1 MKRVLASI
9 VLLIMGMLM
18 CGCIDRIT
26 DFNKMFSINNN
37 SILNNI
43 NIFNNTKNENVEEV
57 NYLKIGESA
66 VHEGVNVTVY
76 DVKFTKNL
84 NEFKEFKPLDRYK
97 YSGIAQ
103 PGYKYMVVYVRIKN
117 EGDKNVYV
125 TADDFIV
132 VDSNKNT
139 YKYSLITHLFTNK
152 LELKELKKN
161 ECIDGVLVFEVP
173 ENETHF
179 KIMYCFEHLADIRS
193 FLNFLRAKWAV
204 WKVPS

>member
-1 MKRVLASI
+1 MKRMLASI
-9 VLLIMGMLM
+9 VLLILGMLM

-26 DFNKMFSINNN
+26 NFKVFNINNT
-37 SILNNI
+37 SIF
-43 NIFNNTKNENVEEV
+43 NIFNNTKNESVEEV
-57 NYLKIGESA
+57 NYLNIGESA

-76 DVKFTKNL
+76 DVKFTKDL

-117 EGDKNVYV
+117 EGDKDVYV

-173 ENETHF
+173 ENETRF

-193 FLNFLRAKWAV
+193 FLSFLRAKWAV
-204 WKVPS
+204 WNVTS